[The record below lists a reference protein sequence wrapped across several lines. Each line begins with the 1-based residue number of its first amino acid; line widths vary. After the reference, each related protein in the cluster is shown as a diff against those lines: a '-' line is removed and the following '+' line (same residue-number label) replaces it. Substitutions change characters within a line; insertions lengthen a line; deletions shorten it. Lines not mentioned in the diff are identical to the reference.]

1 MTMMNILRTT
11 LIAALLIAACFHVS
25 VVGSEAKPIKCTE
38 CGMILD
44 INSKFTSK
52 IVQGKT
58 TLYFCDIG
66 DLFSY
71 MKRKGLNDVDSQ
83 VKDYTTGE
91 WIDAKKASYVHAE
104 NKFMTP
110 MGWGIAA
117 FKDKINAGEFGSLM
131 DFKTTISTFK

>member
-1 MTMMNILRTT
+1 MTGIQRIS
-11 LIAALLIAACFHVS
+11 LIIVLMIAVCSLSVAA
-25 VVGSEAKPIKCTE
+25 ETIKCTE

-52 IVQGKT
+52 IVQADT

-71 MKRKGLNDVDSQ
+71 VKRKGLNNISAQ
-83 VKDYTTGE
+83 VKDYATGE
-91 WIDAKKASYVHAE
+91 WIDAAQASYVRAE
-104 NKFMTP
+104 KKFMTP

-117 FKDKINAGEFGSLM
+117 YKDKISASESGSVM
-131 DFKTTISTFK
+131 DFNAMVLTFK